1 GDTILFARSL
11 AGQTITLDAAN
22 GPLLLGK
29 DLTICGPGA
38 DQLTISGN
46 DATEV
51 FKVAAGATDTITG
64 LTIAHGN
71 ADGASG
77 GGIYN
82 SGTLA
87 LAHCPLC
94 GNHADGAFYGGGGGI
109 ANAVGGALTIDDS
122 TLSGNHA
129 DYTGWGGGGI
139 LNMGTLT
146 IDDSTLS
153 GNHA

>member
-1 GDTILFARSL
+1 RGRRRPLMPTRRVRHRPTLEALEARNVPSTLRVTNLSDTGVSGDGSLRGEIAAAASGDTILFARSL
-11 AGQTITLDAAN
+11 AGQPITLDAAN

-87 LAHCPLC
+87 LDHCTLC
-94 GNHADGAFYGGGGGI
+94 GNH
-109 ANAVGGALTIDDS
+109 
-122 TLSGNHA
+122 
-129 DYTGWGGGGI
+129 
-139 LNMGTLT
+139 
-146 IDDSTLS
+146 
-153 GNHA
+153 